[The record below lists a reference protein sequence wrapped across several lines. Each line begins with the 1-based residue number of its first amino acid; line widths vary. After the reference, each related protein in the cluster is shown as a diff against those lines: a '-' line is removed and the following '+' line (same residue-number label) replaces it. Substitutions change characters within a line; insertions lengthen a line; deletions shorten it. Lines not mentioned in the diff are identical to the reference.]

1 MLSERPICVPKQ
13 KEVDAMIFEKSRNG
27 LAFAG
32 RIVSASVFLFALTG
46 LAETAGATTL
56 ADLVQKAKQ
65 EGALNAT
72 VISSLTGRETQ
83 PLAAAFKKRFGL
95 DINVTITPILNTQN
109 YPKAIAE
116 TKAGSVPTYDAIEGS
131 DTNNMALIGVG
142 GALKIDNWERLL
154 AEINPVVRAGKARPE
169 QLSPGPLKGLGFA
182 HLSRTKS
189 LIYNP
194 KLISR
199 DKLPRTHA
207 DLALSQYKG
216 MWTQPPWTTH
226 WEPGPLV
233 VPEMSKE
240 KWVEIVR
247 QAGRNGGAVQVESA
261 GVQRLLLGE
270 FAFTMANTH
279 YYFSYKAKDP
289 QAPIEITFFKDFN
302 VTTDAYYI
310 VRKNARN
317 PAAGTLFALWIA
329 TPEAQ
334 AIWQPRD
341 FNTQRWGESELDKKE
356 RKFMEESGAKLFSFM
371 DSEKGLEYL
380 NWMSTDD
387 GRNFK
392 EALGKG
398 IRGE

>member
-1 MLSERPICVPKQ
+1 MILEKDRKGLGSVACV
-13 KEVDAMIFEKSRNG
+13 
-27 LAFAG
+27 
-32 RIVSASVFLFALTG
+32 VSASVFLFSLTG
-46 LAETAGATTL
+46 LVKTAGSTTL

-72 VISSLTGRETQ
+72 VVSSLTGRETQ
-83 PLAAAFKKRFGL
+83 RLAAAFKKRFGL
-95 DINVTITPILNTQN
+95 DINAIITPVLDTEN

-116 TKAGSVPTYDAIEGS
+116 TKAGAVPTYDTMEGTV
-131 DTNNMALIGVG
+131 TNNMALIGLG
-142 GALKIDNWERLL
+142 GGLKIDNWERLL
-154 AEINPVVRAGKARPE
+154 TEINPLVRAGKVRPE

-182 HLSRTKS
+182 FLSRTKS

-207 DLALSQYKG
+207 DLALAQYKG

-270 FAFTMANTH
+270 FAFTMANTF

-289 QAPIEITFFKDFN
+289 QAPMEITFFKDFN

-310 VRKNARN
+310 VRRNARN

-334 AIWQPRD
+334 AIWQPKD

-356 RKFMEESGAKLFSFM
+356 RKFMEESGAKLFYFI
-371 DSEKGLEYL
+371 DSQKGLGFLE
-380 NWMSTDD
+380 WMSTEE
-387 GRNFK
+387 GRNYK

>member
-1 MLSERPICVPKQ
+1 
-13 KEVDAMIFEKSRNG
+13 MIVEKSQNG
-27 LAFAG
+27 LATVGRVISAG
-32 RIVSASVFLFALTG
+32 VFLFVLTG
-46 LAETAGATTL
+46 VAQNAGSTTL
-56 ADLVQKAKQ
+56 PELVQKAKQ

-72 VISSLTGRETQ
+72 VVSSLTGKETQ
-83 PLAAAFKKRFGL
+83 RLAAAFKKRFGL
-95 DINVTITPILNTQN
+95 EINATITPVLDTQN

-116 TKAGSVPTYDAIEGS
+116 TKAGAVPTYDAMEGTV
-131 DTNNMALIGVG
+131 TNNMALIGLG
-142 GALKIDNWERLL
+142 GGLKIDNWERLL
-154 AEINPVVRAGKARPE
+154 AEINPLVRAGRVRPE
-169 QLSPGPLKGLGFA
+169 QLSPGPLKGLAFA
-182 HLSRTKS
+182 FLSRTKS

-207 DLALSQYKG
+207 DLGLAQYKG

-233 VPEMSKE
+233 VPGMSKE

-247 QAGRNGGAVQVESA
+247 QAGRNGGAVQVENA

-270 FAFTMANTH
+270 YAFTMANIY

-289 QAPIEITFFKDFN
+289 QAPMEITFFRDYN

-310 VRKNARN
+310 VRRNARN
-317 PAAGTLFALWIA
+317 PAAGTLFALWIG

-341 FNTQRWGESELDKKE
+341 FNTQRWGESELDRRE
-356 RKFMEESGAKLFSFM
+356 RKFMEESGAKLFYFI
-371 DSEKGLEYL
+371 DSQKGLEFL
-380 NWMSTDD
+380 EWMSTDE
-387 GRNFK
+387 GRNYK
-392 EALGKG
+392 EALGKA

>member
-1 MLSERPICVPKQ
+1 MFFER
-13 KEVDAMIFEKSRNG
+13 SRNG
-27 LAFAG
+27 LASVG
-32 RIVSASVFLFALTG
+32 RVVSASVLLFALNG
-46 LAETAGATTL
+46 LAETAGSTTL

-72 VISSLTGRETQ
+72 VVSSLTGRETQ
-83 PLAAAFKKRFGL
+83 RLAAAFKKRFGL
-95 DINVTITPILNTQN
+95 DINAIITPVLDTEN

-116 TKAGSVPTYDAIEGS
+116 TKAGAGPTYDNMEGTV
-131 DTNNMALIGVG
+131 TNNMALIGLG
-142 GALKIDNWERLL
+142 GGLKIDNWERLL
-154 AEINPVVRAGKARPE
+154 TEINPLVRAGKVRPE

-182 HLSRTKS
+182 FLSRTKS

-207 DLALSQYKG
+207 DLALAQYKG

-247 QAGRNGGAVQVESA
+247 QAGRSGGAVQVESA